1 MRRQTRGRG
10 RPRQDE
16 ITETQAAALEVLS
29 HAIDRQGFAP
39 TMSELGEQLGIT
51 AASAHQLVVQLER
64 KGYVRRQ
71 PRKARS
77 LRVVRRPSRTIDSMI
92 SVPLV
97 GVVKAGPAMLAEENC
112 LGEVMVSSATAGRG
126 SCFALQIDGNSMKNA
141 DMQDGDFVIVRRQ
154 QLAENGDIVVALIDD
169 EATVKRLSIED
180 GKIRLL
186 PENRRYRPIE
196 VSPDCDF
203 RLLGKVIAVTH
214 QQQG

>member
-1 MRRQTRGRG
+1 MKRQKRGRG
-10 RPRQDE
+10 RPPQDE
-16 ITETQAAALEVLS
+16 ITETQVAALEMLS

-39 TMSELGEQLGIT
+39 TMSELGENLGIT

-77 LRVVRRPSRTIDSMI
+77 LRVIRRPSRTIDSMV

-112 LGEVMVSSATAGRG
+112 LGEVMVSSGTVGRG
-126 SCFALQIDGNSMKNA
+126 SCFALQIDGNSMKNS

>member
-1 MRRQTRGRG
+1 MKRQKRGRG
-10 RPRQDE
+10 RPPQDE
-16 ITETQAAALEVLS
+16 ITETQVAALEVLS

-77 LRVVRRPSRTIDSMI
+77 LRVVRRPSRTIDSMV

-112 LGEVMVSSATAGRG
+112 LGEVMVSSATVERG

>member
-1 MRRQTRGRG
+1 MG
-10 RPRQDE
+10 
-16 ITETQAAALEVLS
+16 EVL
-29 HAIDRQGFAP
+29 
-39 TMSELGEQLGIT
+39 
-51 AASAHQLVVQLER
+51 
-64 KGYVRRQ
+64 
-71 PRKARS
+71 
-77 LRVVRRPSRTIDSMI
+77 
-92 SVPLV
+92 
-97 GVVKAGPAMLAEENC
+97 
-112 LGEVMVSSATAGRG
+112 VSSATVERG
-126 SCFALQIDGNSMKNA
+126 SCFALHIDCNSMKNA

>member
-77 LRVVRRPSRTIDSMI
+77 LRVVRRPSRTIDSMV

-112 LGEVMVSSATAGRG
+112 LGEVMVELDRSRTGSGRACANPAATAR
-126 SCFALQIDGNSMKNA
+126 SW
-141 DMQDGDFVIVRRQ
+141 RR
-154 QLAENGDIVVALIDD
+154 
-169 EATVKRLSIED
+169 
-180 GKIRLL
+180 
-186 PENRRYRPIE
+186 
-196 VSPDCDF
+196 
-203 RLLGKVIAVTH
+203 
-214 QQQG
+214 

>member
-1 MRRQTRGRG
+1 M
-10 RPRQDE
+10 
-16 ITETQAAALEVLS
+16 V
-29 HAIDRQGFAP
+29 
-39 TMSELGEQLGIT
+39 
-51 AASAHQLVVQLER
+51 
-64 KGYVRRQ
+64 
-71 PRKARS
+71 
-77 LRVVRRPSRTIDSMI
+77 

-112 LGEVMVSSATAGRG
+112 LGEVMVSSATVGRG